1 MLAHLLSPVRALS
14 QRLYFGQKFTVIFLL
29 AILPS
34 LVLLGL
40 GARGSLQDI
49 ERDTAELRGLD
60 ALKSISA
67 LVTPAGLHRGLTS
80 RALTGDSTVQPEI
93 DSAAQAMDSGLAVL
107 ASPQLADLPGLAEPV
122 AALADSWKN
131 ARTWQGKS
139 PEANF
144 EAHTAVLADTNDL
157 LHRAGGESGLLLD
170 PEAKAYFEIVTLVDQ
185 IPKLTEQIAQ
195 TRGGLS
201 MLHGSDQ
208 EVDVAVRQ
216 IIMRLEQ
223 TSTTMRRIDTDLHL
237 LGEDSPDTLKAIQ
250 PDWQAIQSSVHGL
263 SIGLAAAGGQGAAQM
278 KAHKADYFEQ
288 ISTVLTS
295 IQRFEDAQ
303 FTLLRTEVLGARLAN
318 ERRAFAL
325 QLAAGAGLLSVVA
338 WLVLGFAR
346 DMTSRISEVQA
357 AVGRLGA
364 GDFTERLE
372 ERGADQ
378 ISVIAR
384 SLNQMSSSLGRLLT
398 AIQTDAAEVLAS
410 ATAISGA
417 SSQVASAADEQAL
430 TATHMAAT
438 VQELGVSI
446 GQIAESAAEANDL
459 AQSAG
464 HAAQGGGQVIGDT
477 VARVRNIAAKVEAAS
492 GTVSH
497 LGEQAA
503 TISGIAEVIQGI
515 ADQTNLLALNAAI
528 EAARAGEMGRGF
540 AVVADEVRRL
550 AERTS
555 TATHEIVIMI
565 ENIQGGTRR
574 AVEGMAAG
582 VAEVQSGVL
591 MAERAGS
598 AIATIEATSIQV
610 IDVASAISAN
620 LTSQSALARDVTER
634 VGSIAK
640 TSGQYSAA
648 AASTAEASDQ
658 LRTLATGLERRLSAF
673 RFHQGH

>member
-1 MLAHLLSPVRALS
+1 
-14 QRLYFGQKFTVIFLL
+14 
-29 AILPS
+29 
-34 LVLLGL
+34 
-40 GARGSLQDI
+40 
-49 ERDTAELRGLD
+49 
-60 ALKSISA
+60 
-67 LVTPAGLHRGLTS
+67 
-80 RALTGDSTVQPEI
+80 
-93 DSAAQAMDSGLAVL
+93 
-107 ASPQLADLPGLAEPV
+107 
-122 AALADSWKN
+122 
-131 ARTWQGKS
+131 
-139 PEANF
+139 
-144 EAHTAVLADTNDL
+144 
-157 LHRAGGESGLLLD
+157 
-170 PEAKAYFEIVTLVDQ
+170 
-185 IPKLTEQIAQ
+185 
-195 TRGGLS
+195 
-201 MLHGSDQ
+201 
-208 EVDVAVRQ
+208 
-216 IIMRLEQ
+216 
-223 TSTTMRRIDTDLHL
+223 
-237 LGEDSPDTLKAIQ
+237 
-250 PDWQAIQSSVHGL
+250 
-263 SIGLAAAGGQGAAQM
+263 
-278 KAHKADYFEQ
+278 
-288 ISTVLTS
+288 
-295 IQRFEDAQ
+295 
-303 FTLLRTEVLGARLAN
+303 
-318 ERRAFAL
+318 
-325 QLAAGAGLLSVVA
+325 
-338 WLVLGFAR
+338 
-346 DMTSRISEVQA
+346 
-357 AVGRLGA
+357 
-364 GDFTERLE
+364 
-372 ERGADQ
+372 
-378 ISVIAR
+378 
-384 SLNQMSSSLGRLLT
+384 MSSSLGRLLT